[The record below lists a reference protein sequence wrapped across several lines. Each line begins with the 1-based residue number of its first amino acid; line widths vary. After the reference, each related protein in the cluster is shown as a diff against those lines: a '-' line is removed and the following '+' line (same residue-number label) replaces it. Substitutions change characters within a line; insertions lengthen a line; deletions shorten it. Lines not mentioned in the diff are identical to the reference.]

1 MSRMHHQGQLGITG
15 NADQPHG
22 LIFTDPHGRQLKP
35 AAVGPTTH
43 PTITGTDRPPPTP
56 AR

>member
-15 NADQPHG
+15 NADQPHE

-43 PTITGTDRPPPTP
+43 PTITGTNRPPPTP